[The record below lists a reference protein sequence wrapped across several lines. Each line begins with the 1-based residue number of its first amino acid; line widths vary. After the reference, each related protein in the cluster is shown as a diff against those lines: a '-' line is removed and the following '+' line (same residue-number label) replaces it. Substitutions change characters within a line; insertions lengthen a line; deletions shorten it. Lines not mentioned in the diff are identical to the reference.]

1 MKNNI
6 EAIKDVLEAQ
16 LSTPIPGTPFHA
28 IKQEKRYLIV
38 LGKNIVCE
46 GKDIEELSEN
56 FEKNKWNTI
65 WFMNFTTVNAVNE
78 WNKLSEEDKN
88 ILNTESEAQYE

>member
-1 MKNNI
+1 MKNNL
-6 EAIKDVLEAQ
+6 EAIKDILESQ

-28 IKQEKRYLIV
+28 IKQDKRYLIV
-38 LGKNIVCE
+38 MGKNIVCE
-46 GKDIEELSEN
+46 GRDLKELVSN

-65 WFMNFTTVNAVNE
+65 WFMSFTTVNAVNE

-88 ILNTESEAQYE
+88 ILNTEREVRYE

>member
-1 MKNNI
+1 MKNNL
-6 EAIKDVLEAQ
+6 EAIKDILESQ

-28 IKQEKRYLIV
+28 IKQDKRYLIV
-38 LGKNIVCE
+38 MGKNIVCE
-46 GKDIEELSEN
+46 GRDLKELVSN

-65 WFMNFTTVNAVNE
+65 WFMSFTTVNAVNE

-88 ILNTESEAQYE
+88 ILNTESEVRYE

>member
-1 MKNNI
+1 MLLTCSQNVSVYI
-6 EAIKDVLEAQ
+6 T
-16 LSTPIPGTPFHA
+16 SPP

-38 LGKNIVCE
+38 LGKNIVCD
-46 GKDIEELSEN
+46 GKDIDELSEN

-65 WFMNFTTVNAVNE
+65 WFMSFTTVNAVNG
-78 WNKLSEEDKN
+78 WNKLSEDDKN

>member
-1 MKNNI
+1 MRNNL
-6 EAIKDVLEAQ
+6 EAIKDILESQ
-16 LSTPIPGTPFHA
+16 LSTQIPGTPFHA

-38 LGKNIVCE
+38 MGKNIVCE
-46 GKDIEELSEN
+46 GRDLEELIDN

-65 WFMNFTTVNAVNE
+65 WFMSFTTVNAVNE

-88 ILNTESEAQYE
+88 ILNTESEVRYE

>member
-6 EAIKDVLEAQ
+6 ESIKDILESQ

-28 IKQEKRYLIV
+28 IKQENKYLIV
-38 LGKNIVCE
+38 LGKNIVSD
-46 GKDIEELSEN
+46 GRNLEELVEN

-65 WFMNFTTVNAVNE
+65 WFMSFTTVKAVND
-78 WNKLSEEDKN
+78 WNKLSE
-88 ILNTESEAQYE
+88 SEKIY